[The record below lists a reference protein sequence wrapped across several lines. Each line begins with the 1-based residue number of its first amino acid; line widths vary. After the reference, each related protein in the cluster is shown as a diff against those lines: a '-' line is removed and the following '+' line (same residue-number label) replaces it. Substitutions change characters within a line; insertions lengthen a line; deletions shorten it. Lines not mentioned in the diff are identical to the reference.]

1 MITVERMT
9 RHRSNLTILSFARLA
24 GACLMLAVAA
34 RPSMAVN
41 TAPAFDP
48 ALTAGGDCD
57 DHRGG
62 RDEPRKQDADPDSP
76 REWLSIGDAAPE
88 LDLTYWLKGR
98 EIESFRKDD
107 ITVLVFWASWSM
119 PSRNIV
125 PVLSSLQERYR
136 RDDVSIVV
144 ISDERPQT
152 LVKFLAEPG
161 WYDTMGFSIATD
173 PKRSTQR
180 AYMEAAALGSI
191 PSAFL
196 IGRDGRV
203 DWIGHPRDLAAPLDA
218 VVKGAWDRAAAKA
231 RFEEEIAPARDLFV
245 RMQAMKSAF
254 RNEDWPRL
262 LEMFDEAIAATEDDT
277 QLKIQKFQLMIGAMN
292 RPEEGYAYGRELL
305 KEFWSDSGA
314 LNNLAWYV
322 VDYERVRTRDLDFAM
337 AAAKR
342 AVELTKGENAAILD
356 TVARVHYE
364 QGDLDAALEWQRRAV
379 RALTPGDPAADA
391 VRRAMER
398 YERKARERDG
408 DDA

>member
-1 MITVERMT
+1 ML
-9 RHRSNLTILSFARLA
+9 RSLAPLA
-24 GACLMLAVAA
+24 GACLALAVFADPA
-34 RPSMAVN
+34 QAVN
-41 TAPAFDP
+41 PAPTFEP
-48 ALTAGGDCD
+48 VFVAGGDCD
-57 DHRGG
+57 DRRNGQ
-62 RDEPRKQDADPDSP
+62 DEARKQDADQSAP
-76 REWLSIGDAAPE
+76 REWLTIGDPAPE
-88 LDLTYWLKGR
+88 LDITYWLKGR
-98 EIESFRKDD
+98 EIESFRKKD

-125 PVLSSLQERYR
+125 PVLSSLQERYDD
-136 RDDVSIVV
+136 DDVSFVV

-161 WYDTMGFSIATD
+161 WYDTMDFSIATD

-180 AYMEAAALGSI
+180 AYMEAAAIGSI

-196 IGRDGRV
+196 IGRDGRL

-218 VVKGAWDRAAAKA
+218 VVHETWDRAAAKA
-231 RFEEEIAPARDLFV
+231 RFEEEIASARELYV
-245 RMQAMKSAF
+245 RMEAMKSAF

-262 LEMFDEAIAATEDDT
+262 LEMFDEAIAATEDNT
-277 QLKIQKFQLMIGAMN
+277 QLKIQKFQLLIGAMN

-305 KEFWSDSGA
+305 KQFWSDPGA

-322 VDYERVRTRDLDFAM
+322 VDYERVRTRDFEFAM
-337 AAAKR
+337 NAARR

-356 TVARVHYE
+356 TVARIHYE

-379 RALTPGDPAADA
+379 SALTPGDPAAGA

-398 YERKARERDG
+398 YERKARDRDG
-408 DDA
+408 SPRE